1 MNSTIYIFG
10 AFENGF
16 SQHPSDYASRI
27 LQHGASLTDAPTALI
42 AHRDGALMYYSYI
55 RRLETPGKKYYIGFC
70 TVLNGIALPCTHELM
85 DIYERLIVNLV
96 KLGRLVRL
104 DDAGR
109 VVPAIKSLKGQEQVL
124 ASVRTYI
131 TRSLDQLEKN
141 QQRLPP
147 ANYAVS
153 DTHVERFGP
162 DAAEADIAAAANKGG
177 YIVVAKAA
185 GFDGDQLVSYRRTVE
200 RLGKERDQL
209 LQKNEEL
216 VASVRH
222 ALRKELRTRMW
233 LIALLVLAVV
243 AWCFIEVLKHLER
256 TQEHLDTAVN
266 TISGQRD
273 RISGLNNSVHSLQQE
288 IAGEQKARVKAEQEL
303 QRWRKQVGEYIPMLV
318 LDVEVANVT
327 EDNHIINDYSTPL
340 YTRNVQY
347 LKPRLRYI
355 GIQSD
360 AEAHLFVRLYAPDGQ
375 ILRGYTSP
383 EGYTYQQTVMVAE
396 GEHQLPLMGWGIPS
410 SQLRKG
416 TYRFEFWHGH
426 ICLKALE
433 FRLY

>member
-16 SQHPSDYASRI
+16 SQHPSDYASQI
-27 LQHGASLTDAPTALI
+27 LQHGISLTEAPTALV

-55 RRLETPGKKYYIGFC
+55 RRLETPGKHHYIGFC
-70 TVLNGIALPCTHELM
+70 TVLNGIALPCAHDLIG
-85 DIYERLIVNLV
+85 IYERLMVNLI

-109 VVPAIKSLKGQEQVL
+109 VVPAVKSLKGQEQVL
-124 ASVRTYI
+124 ASVKTYI
-131 TRSLDQLEKN
+131 TRSLNQLEKN

-147 ANYAVS
+147 ANFAVS

-177 YIVVAKAA
+177 YVVVAKAE

-200 RLGKERDQL
+200 RIGKERDQL
-209 LQKNEEL
+209 LKKNEEL

-222 ALRKELRTRMW
+222 ALRKEHRTRKW
-233 LIALLVLAVV
+233 LIAIVILAVV
-243 AWCFIEVLKHLER
+243 LWGFNEVLKHLER

-273 RISGLNNSVHSLQQE
+273 RISGLNSSVHSLQQE
-288 IAGEQKARVKAEQEL
+288 IAGEQKARAKAEQEL
-303 QRWRKQVGEYIPMLV
+303 QKWREMVGEYIPMLV

-340 YTRNVQY
+340 YARNVQY

-355 GIQSD
+355 GIQ
-360 AEAHLFVRLYAPDGQ
+360 AEQEAHLFVRLYSPDGH
-375 ILRGYTSP
+375 ILQGFTSP

-396 GEHQLPLMGWGIPS
+396 GEHELPLMGWGIPAGH
-410 SQLRKG
+410 LRKG

-426 ICLKALE
+426 ICLKALD
-433 FRLY
+433 FRIY